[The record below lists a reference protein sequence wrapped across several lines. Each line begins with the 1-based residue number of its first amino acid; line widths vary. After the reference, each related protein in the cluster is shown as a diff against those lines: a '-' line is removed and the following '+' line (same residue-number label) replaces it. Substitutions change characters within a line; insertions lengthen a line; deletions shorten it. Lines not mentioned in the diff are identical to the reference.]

1 LDRSSRHRILEQIGR
16 HLHGELVPPLAMEE
30 SVVEGV
36 VCGVGFV
43 LRVRAAGVSAQ
54 RMAWRV
60 R

>member
-1 LDRSSRHRILEQIGR
+1 
-16 HLHGELVPPLAMEE
+16 MEE

-43 LRVRAAGVSAQ
+43 LRVRAAGVSA
-54 RMAWRV
+54 RRTAWRV

>member
-1 LDRSSRHRILEQIGR
+1 
-16 HLHGELVPPLAMEE
+16 MEE

-43 LRVRAAGVSAQ
+43 LRVRATGLSAQ
-54 RMAWRV
+54 QTAWRV